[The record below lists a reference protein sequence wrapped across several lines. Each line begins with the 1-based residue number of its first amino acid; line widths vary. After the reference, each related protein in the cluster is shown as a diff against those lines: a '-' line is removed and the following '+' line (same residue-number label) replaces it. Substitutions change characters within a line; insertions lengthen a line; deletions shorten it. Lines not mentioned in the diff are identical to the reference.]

1 MNTSLISIFDVDNA
15 LRRAKNEAEAFILA
29 VNLMRNL
36 FPYETGL
43 GFTFH
48 NGYKPLSY
56 SDIPV
61 LDVKSP
67 FIKSLTGYLNK
78 KALNYEPEIIA
89 SSEISTEWMTQG
101 MEFVMVVPIRRFTGG
116 RVLGALMFASSSGFS
131 KDSIV
136 LASHCAETLSL
147 VLGSF
152 GMEKHYPWK
161 HWLKYAAVASVIT
174 VVMMIE
180 VPVST
185 LGNAQVVAKDPII
198 ITAPMNGIVKKVN
211 VKSSDIVQKG
221 DLLVTFDDIDIRGK
235 QRVAA
240 QTINI
245 SASEMVKQERASFF
259 DPSIKNKLE
268 ESRAERSVRS
278 MEYHAI
284 TSQLGKLSVG
294 SPSSGTV
301 ILDDPIAL
309 IGKPVKAG
317 EKLLSIVD
325 PKNIHVEFYVPAHD
339 SNMFSVGDTA
349 NVYLDNNPM
358 HPLRGLVSDIA
369 YEPVVASSNVLSYKA
384 HIMLEA
390 NQSLSGI
397 GMCGKVKI
405 KGENISLFWYLFRK
419 PLAYMR
425 WYLG

>member
-1 MNTSLISIFDVDNA
+1 MNSSLISIFDVDNA
-15 LRRAKNEAEAFILA
+15 LRRAKNEGEAFILA

-43 GFTFH
+43 GFAYYH
-48 NGYKPLSY
+48 GYKALSH
-56 SDIPV
+56 SDLPV
-61 LDVKSP
+61 IDPKTP
-67 FIKSLTGYLNK
+67 FIKNVIHYLNK
-78 KALNYEPEIIA
+78 KSLTSEPEVIP
-89 SSEISTEWMTQG
+89 SSEISLDWVKQG
-101 MEFVMVVPIRRFTGG
+101 IEFVMVVPIRRFANKD
-116 RVLGALMFASSSGFS
+116 VLGTLLFASSSGFS

-136 LASHCAETLSL
+136 LANHCAETLAL

-152 GMEKHYPWK
+152 MGIKRFPWK
-161 HWLKYAAVASVIT
+161 KWAKYSVVASIIG
-174 VVMMIE
+174 VVLTIE

-198 ITAPMNGIVKKVN
+198 ITAPMNGVVKNVN
-211 VKSSDIVQKG
+211 VKSNDIVQKG
-221 DLLVTFDDIDIRGK
+221 DLLVSFDDTEVRGK

-259 DPSIKNKLE
+259 EPSIKNKLE
-268 ESRAERSVRS
+268 ESRAERAVRS
-278 MEYHAI
+278 MEYRAI
-284 TSQLGKLSVG
+284 TSQLGKLSVAA
-294 SPSSGTV
+294 PSSGTIV
-301 ILDDPIAL
+301 LDDPIAL

-325 PKNIHVEFYVPAHD
+325 PTNIHIEFYVPAHD

-358 HPLRGLVSDIA
+358 QHLRGIVSDIA
-369 YEPVVASSNVLSYKA
+369 YEPVIASSNILSYKA
-384 HIMLEA
+384 HIKLDT
-390 NQSLSGI
+390 NQSVPGI
-397 GMCGKVKI
+397 GMCGKLKI
-405 KGENISLFWYLFRK
+405 KGENVSLFWYLFRK
-419 PLAYMR
+419 PLAYAR